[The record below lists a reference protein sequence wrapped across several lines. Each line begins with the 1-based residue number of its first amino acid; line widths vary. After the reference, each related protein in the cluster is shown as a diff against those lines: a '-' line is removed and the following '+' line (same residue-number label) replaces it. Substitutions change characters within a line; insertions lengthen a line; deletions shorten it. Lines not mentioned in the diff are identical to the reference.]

1 MIRRMLG
8 RSLPFVLLLLAA
20 CSSNDAT
27 RPHASSSAMIA
38 SASASSEPRRPE
50 LPEVANAP
58 YYAAF
63 QEVPWSEAAA
73 LIRAHRVYDA
83 EENQAGRVYLTT
95 LGAEDRID
103 KKLVTTVPEGVDI
116 AALGRAAKLATNSP
130 RFLKHLKYEQIPWTE
145 AVALLR
151 GERGKTV
158 TSLSRVHFQRVFIRT
173 SDGAEHLAIEPDN
186 ALKQIL
192 DTLPPEKKTFS
203 FTVE

>member
-1 MIRRMLG
+1 MLG
-8 RSLPFVLLLLAA
+8 RSVPFVLLLLAA

-27 RPHASSSAMIA
+27 RPLGSSSAITA
-38 SASASSEPRRPE
+38 SASASSKPRRPE
-50 LPEVANAP
+50 LGEVANAP

-73 LIRAHRVYDA
+73 LIRAYRVLDA

-95 LGAEDRID
+95 LDAEDRID
-103 KKLVTTVPEGVDI
+103 KKLVTTVPEGVDLE
-116 AALGRAAKLATNSP
+116 AMGRAAKLATNSP
-130 RFLKHLKYEQIPWTE
+130 RFFKHFQYEQITWTE

-173 SDGAEHLAIEPDN
+173 SDDAEHLAIEPDG
-186 ALKQIL
+186 ALKQVL
-192 DTLPPEKKTFS
+192 DALPPEKKTFS